1 MKIAKQQIKD
11 KQIQLMSM
19 NNNTNNTATNTNN
32 TANNTNS
39 NSNSSLYDLIN
50 EQQQGESTPGTED
63 GKLGFGATFDL
74 GPTF

>member
-11 KQIQLMSM
+11 KQIQLLSM
-19 NNNTNNTATNTNN
+19 NNNTFNNTNTNN
-32 TANNTNS
+32 